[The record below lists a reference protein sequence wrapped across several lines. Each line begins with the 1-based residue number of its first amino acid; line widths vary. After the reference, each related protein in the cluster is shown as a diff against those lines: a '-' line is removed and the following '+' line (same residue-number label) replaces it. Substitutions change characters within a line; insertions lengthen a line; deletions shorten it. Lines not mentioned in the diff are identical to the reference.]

1 MNIKSIREMGINKIK
16 IKGWEGWLIGR
27 KIALS
32 FIMLILIFVVI
43 IGIQIFGL
51 QKLNNTIQ
59 TNNVK
64 FSNAALVK
72 EIEKSFNLFQIMAYE
87 KIFKKEFDSVN
98 EIFDTFQSSFFT
110 TLGNLE
116 KNADNA
122 DIKIMIG
129 NLTKKTPE
137 YFQYSKEIF
146 QLAEK
151 NKNIQD
157 NLLVT
162 EKKLKELNSYLL
174 NDLNVYLTSI
184 NNILASEYKEKAK
197 DAQESAVL
205 ILWIAII
212 SAVIGSIIGG
222 LFAFILI
229 IHINKGIKNLL
240 ENTSIS
246 INYVMAGDFTSRID
260 PDKINLPD
268 FISILKQ
275 INKLVDSFTLPMTTA
290 AKHIAI
296 IAKGAIP
303 PVMSGDYKGDFK
315 VFADNV
321 NSMTESMKKVTEV
334 AENISKGNLDIHI
347 EARSE
352 EDTIMKS
359 MQLSI
364 DNLTEFAVNVQNAS
378 GQVALGSQEMS
389 SGSQQMSLS
398 ATQQAAS
405 IEEISSSIEEINS
418 SIVQNAGNAGETA
431 SISEKAATDAE
442 EGGKAV
448 RNTIEAMKSIA
459 ENISVIEG
467 IADQTN
473 MLALNAAIE
482 AARAGE
488 YGKGFAVVANEI
500 RNLAGR
506 SSDAAKKISGI
517 TGSSLKVADEAGQLI
532 EKIVLQIKK
541 TSALVQ
547 EINIASSE
555 QANGINQIS
564 KAIELLE
571 REIQQSA
578 SSTEEMAAT
587 SEDLSSQAEQLKGI
601 ATFFNISTLNTEI

>member
-1 MNIKSIREMGINKIK
+1 MNIKSIRDKGLNKIK
-16 IKGWEGWLIGR
+16 IKGWKDWLIDR
-27 KIALS
+27 KILLF
-32 FIMLILIFVVI
+32 FITLILIFVII

-64 FSNAALVK
+64 FSNAAFVK

-87 KIFKKEFDSVN
+87 IILKKEFGNVT

-116 KNADNA
+116 KNVDNT
-122 DIKIMIG
+122 DIKIMVD
-129 NLTKKTPE
+129 NLKKKTPE

-151 NKNIQD
+151 NKNNQD

-162 EKKLKELNSYLL
+162 EKKLRELNSYLL
-174 NDLNVYLTSI
+174 KDLNVYLSSI
-184 NNILASEYKEKAK
+184 NNILTTEYKEKAK

-212 SAVIGSIIGG
+212 SSAIGSVIGA

-229 IHINKGIKNLL
+229 KHINKGIKNLL
-240 ENTSIS
+240 ENTSNS
-246 INYVMAGDFTSRID
+246 INYIMAGDFTSRID

-268 FISILKQ
+268 FISILKH
-275 INKLVDSFTLPMTTA
+275 INKLVDGFTMPMAIA
-290 AKHIAI
+290 ARHIAI

-303 PVMSGDYKGDFK
+303 PIMIGEYKGDFK
-315 VFADNV
+315 IFADNV
-321 NSMTESMKKVTEV
+321 NFMTESMKKVTEV

-364 DNLTEFAVNVQNAS
+364 DNLTEFAVNVQTAS
-378 GQVALGSQEMS
+378 GQVAVGSQEMS
-389 SGSQQMSLS
+389 SESQQMSLS

-418 SIVQNAGNAGETA
+418 SIAQNAGNAGETA
-431 SISEKAATDAE
+431 SISEKVAVDAE

-448 RNTIEAMKSIA
+448 RNTVEAMKSIA

-488 YGKGFAVVANEI
+488 YGKGFTVVANEI

-506 SSDAAKKISGI
+506 SSDAAKEISGLI
-517 TGSSLKVADEAGQLI
+517 GSSLKVADDAGQLI
-532 EKIVLQIKK
+532 QKIVLQIKK
-541 TSALVQ
+541 TSELVQ
-547 EINIASSE
+547 EISIASSE
-555 QANGINQIS
+555 QANGIGQIS

-571 REIQQSA
+571 HEIQQSA

-587 SEDLSSQAEQLKGI
+587 SEELSSQAEQLKEI
-601 ATFFNISTLNTEI
+601 AAFFTISMLL